1 MCMYMYIYMH
11 VYEFRISESLVW
23 PTSVPQAF
31 SSWKNNIPGFFDYVN
46 SGNCQNCQNFDIYEF
61 WDLSKKTRTEKS

>member
-1 MCMYMYIYMH
+1 MSILEI
-11 VYEFRISESLVW
+11 VRIVRISAFAQ
-23 PTSVPQAF
+23 PGVPNQRAAGAF
-31 SSWKNNIPGFFDYVN
+31 FFFQKKGHPWIFDYVN